1 VNIYLAG
8 ELGASH
14 YIENTVAP
22 ALERAGHT
30 ITKKWWNED
39 WEPVTYRAHS
49 VVALQR
55 ESSVRRAYALVL
67 VPPNDG
73 GTGCFIEFGIA
84 LALGI
89 PVYVLHPDGPE
100 RKHRHSS
107 FFHHPDVTILN
118 HVNGL
123 LKAANGE

>member
-1 VNIYLAG
+1 MKFYLAG
-8 ELGASH
+8 KLDASH
-14 YIENTVAP
+14 YIETTVAP

-49 VVALQR
+49 VVALQC
-55 ESSVRRAYALVL
+55 ESAVRRADALVL
-67 VPPNDG
+67 VPLKDR

-89 PVYVLHPDGPE
+89 PVYVLHPDGPQ
-100 RKHRHSS
+100 RNHRHSS
-107 FFHHPDVTILN
+107 FFHHPDVKILD
-118 HVNGL
+118 HVTGL
-123 LKAANGE
+123 LKVANGE

>member
-1 VNIYLAG
+1 VKFYLAG
-8 ELGASH
+8 KLDDSH
-14 YIENTVAP
+14 YIENTVTP

-49 VVALQR
+49 VVARQC
-55 ESSVRRAYALVL
+55 ESSVCRADALVL
-67 VPPNDG
+67 VPPRDG

-84 LALGI
+84 FALGI
-89 PVYVLHPDGPE
+89 PVYVLHPDGPQ
-100 RKHRHSS
+100 RNQRHSS

-123 LKAANGE
+123 LKVANGE